1 MAYSYSVINPAGYQ
15 DVSKAKQAS
24 PLPAAGGGLIAGGSI
39 GAFAALKKN
48 NITDKLGIKDSFT
61 QKVQENLLK
70 EAGESSQNT
79 HKQTLE
85 IIRKINKVKT
95 PEDLKTLFESNK
107 DAAKKLC
114 EQLKQTPEEFLRTIT
129 SDNLKKNKETIK
141 HWFEAEHNNQFQALK
156 NKIQFC
162 WDKESKKFI
171 KSSAVKEN
179 IYNAIIKTQ
188 KQIKK
193 ISTLKYASIGAVIGA
208 VSGYIFSK
216 LTQ

>member
-1 MAYSYSVINPAGYQ
+1 MTYSYSVINPAGYQ
-15 DVSKAKQAS
+15 DVSKARQTS
-24 PLPAAGGGLIAGGSI
+24 PLPAAAGGLIAGGSI

-114 EQLKQTPEEFLRTIT
+114 EQLKQTPDEFLRTIT

-162 WDKESKKFI
+162 WDKESKKFV
-171 KSSAVKEN
+171 KSETVKQN
-179 IYNAIIKTQ
+179 IYDAIIKTQ
-188 KQIKK
+188 KYLKK
-193 ISTLKYASIGAVIGA
+193 TSILKYASIGGVLGA
-208 VSGYIFSK
+208 ALGFILNK
-216 LTQ
+216 LTR